1 MSAKDD
7 PTQQSD
13 ADMAALREKIDRI
26 DAALVDLL
34 AERQACIAAAAGVKA
49 RIGWPARIG
58 SRVDEVQQKVT
69 RRANENGLD
78 ADLARKLWTAIIEW
92 SIAYEERLMTASGE
106 KRDSA

>member
-34 AERQACIAAAAGVKA
+34 AERQACIAAAAG
-49 RIGWPARIG
+49 
-58 SRVDEVQQKVT
+58 
-69 RRANENGLD
+69 
-78 ADLARKLWTAIIEW
+78 
-92 SIAYEERLMTASGE
+92 
-106 KRDSA
+106 